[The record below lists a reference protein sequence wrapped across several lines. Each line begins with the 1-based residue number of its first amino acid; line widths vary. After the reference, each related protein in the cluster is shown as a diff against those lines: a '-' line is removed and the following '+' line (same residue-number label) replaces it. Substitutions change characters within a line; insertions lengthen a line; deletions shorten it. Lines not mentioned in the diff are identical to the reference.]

1 MEVASNSSFAGLSG
15 SSSDSAAALSG
26 GHHSAAVAA
35 ARDRRGY
42 HQGGLPGFYR
52 QPGSPRESVTAAA
65 SAAAA
70 AAAAGGG
77 SAAAAAAAVDAPS
90 TPELSPRKGFF
101 LLAKQFLCD
110 RQSETKVRHNGVV
123 VGSVYR
129 GRTVDP
135 ATLQPDADGEI
146 EMKVVQKAC
155 VDIALSV
162 RLHEETAVLEK
173 QGLLRDYLQSP
184 SAYYLVARRPPHARS
199 LQSLIDSRGSRGD
212 GAVLCMDDDDDDAAE
227 TAGAVSVDDASID
240 ASTLVEEVASSPS
253 PSASSPRV
261 RLHPCG
267 SLARSL
273 SRASA
278 QAVHAL
284 HEGGAA
290 HRALS
295 PAAILARVVR
305 DAGGE
310 RVVATLRDF
319 SRAAT
324 LGSAS
329 SSSALAHNDGGPGA
343 LTLFSA
349 PEVLRAGADEAYDA
363 AKADVW
369 SLGMCLA
376 YLLTGTLPFCPRESQ
391 PAPRGGGGGGGDTAG
406 FARRRRTA
414 PTKEALLE
422 AVENE
427 GAGLAGVLR
436 GAGLSEQAVT
446 VLVAMLR
453 AEPERRASL
462 EEVLQSAWLGRGGGG
477 RRLPASWS
485 EEDLEGALGRL
496 ASSGCRMEYTLYG
509 DDGLSSKS
517 RGSPGSEPLSLDK
530 VQSDDE
536 LVAACSNDGD
546 DDDSE

>member
-15 SSSDSAAALSG
+15 SSSDSAAALTG

-42 HQGGLPGFYR
+42 HQGGLPGFFR
-52 QPGSPRESVTAAA
+52 QPGSPRESAAAA

-70 AAAAGGG
+70 AAAA
-77 SAAAAAAAVDAPS
+77 SAAAGGGGIAASADSSVDAPS

-135 ATLQPDADGEI
+135 QTLQPDADGEI
-146 EMKVVQKAC
+146 EMKVVRKAC

-173 QGLLRDYLQSP
+173 QGLLCDHLQSP

-199 LQSLIDSRGSRGD
+199 LQSLIDSRGSRGG
-212 GAVLCMDDDDDDAAE
+212 GAVLCMDDDDEDAAKV
-227 TAGAVSVDDASID
+227 APAPAAVVVDVDDASVD
-240 ASTLVEEVASSPS
+240 ASTLAEEVASQAPS
-253 PSASSPRV
+253 PSSPRP

-273 SRASA
+273 SRAAA
-278 QAVHAL
+278 QAVEAL
-284 HEGGAA
+284 HASGAA

-324 LGSAS
+324 LPSAS
-329 SSSALAHNDGGPGA
+329 ASALVHNDGGPGT

-349 PEVLRAGADEAYDA
+349 PEVLRAGAGEAYDA

-369 SLGMCLA
+369 SL
-376 YLLTGTLPFCPRESQ
+376 
-391 PAPRGGGGGGGDTAG
+391 
-406 FARRRRTA
+406 
-414 PTKEALLE
+414 
-422 AVENE
+422 
-427 GAGLAGVLR
+427 
-436 GAGLSEQAVT
+436 
-446 VLVAMLR
+446 
-453 AEPERRASL
+453 
-462 EEVLQSAWLGRGGGG
+462 
-477 RRLPASWS
+477 
-485 EEDLEGALGRL
+485 
-496 ASSGCRMEYTLYG
+496 
-509 DDGLSSKS
+509 
-517 RGSPGSEPLSLDK
+517 
-530 VQSDDE
+530 
-536 LVAACSNDGD
+536 
-546 DDDSE
+546 